1 MNSYATAGVSALVGA
16 AFGAAAI
23 QALHAQARKPPP
35 GFAIAEITIKNQDG
49 YEKQFLPA
57 IVGSIGEKQGNS
69 IVWGGSGEAL
79 LGPPPRER
87 VSVTQYENLDRA
99 REWWNS
105 QVTKNAVKIGQQ
117 YADIRVFIVEGAS
130 LPSP

>member
-1 MNSYATAGVSALVGA
+1 V

-35 GFAIAEITIKNQDG
+35 GFAIAEITIKDRDG
-49 YEKQFLPA
+49 YEKQFSPA
-57 IVGSIGEKQGNS
+57 IVESLREKQGNS

-79 LGPPPRER
+79 LGSPPRER
-87 VSVTQYENLDRA
+87 VSVTQYENLNRA

-117 YADIRVFIVEGAS
+117 YADIRIFIVEGANHPWEKLGDKNQS
-130 LPSP
+130 